1 MSTTTRAT
9 PRRPR
14 TELDR
19 SVDERAARRRRAL
32 IFRRRIRVTV
42 SEADV
47 AVWFL
52 GMLSLIYCSVT
63 IVVEV
68 LRLLAG

>member
-1 MSTTTRAT
+1 MSTTRAT

-19 SVDERAARRRRAL
+19 SVDEHMSRRRRAL
-32 IFRRRIRVTV
+32 LLRRRFRVSV

-47 AVWFL
+47 AIWLF
-52 GMLSLIYCSVT
+52 GMLSLLYCSAT

-68 LRLLAG
+68 LRMLA

>member
-1 MSTTTRAT
+1 MSTTRAT

-19 SVDERAARRRRAL
+19 SVDEHMSRRRRAL
-32 IFRRRIRVTV
+32 LFRRRFRVSV

-47 AVWFL
+47 AVWLF
-52 GMLSLIYCSVT
+52 GMLSLLYCSVT

-68 LRLLAG
+68 LRML

>member
-1 MSTTTRAT
+1 MSTTRAT

-19 SVDERAARRRRAL
+19 SVDERAARRRRERL
-32 IFRRRIRVTV
+32 FRRCFRVHV

-47 AVWFL
+47 LVWLFGFL
-52 GMLSLIYCSVT
+52 SILYCSVT

-68 LRLLAG
+68 LRMLSQ

>member
-1 MSTTTRAT
+1 MSTTRAT

-19 SVDERAARRRRAL
+19 SVDERAARRRRERL
-32 IFRRRIRVTV
+32 FRRCFRVYV

-47 AVWFL
+47 LVWLFGFL
-52 GMLSLIYCSVT
+52 SILYCSVT

-68 LRLLAG
+68 LRMLSQ

>member
-1 MSTTTRAT
+1 MSATTRET

-19 SVDERAARRRRAL
+19 SVDERAARRRRERL
-32 IFRRRIRVTV
+32 FRRCLRVSI

-47 AVWFL
+47 AIWLF
-52 GMLSLIYCSVT
+52 GMLSLLYCSVT

-68 LRLLAG
+68 LRMLA